1 MTSNGPSVVHRRK
14 GSFGNFNAKDVLDRA
29 TRQTYSENVFLFIP
43 NLIGYTRI
51 ILAALSMHFMKDHP
65 KMCIILYSVSCLL
78 DAFDGMA
85 ARAFKQT
92 SKFGAVLDMV
102 TDRCTTSCLLC
113 FLSSAYPAYATIFQ
127 FLITL
132 DFSSH
137 YMHMYSSLVTGS
149 RSHKA
154 VKANVSRIL
163 WYYYN
168 DSTTLFLVCAGNE
181 LFYVSLYLMHF
192 YKDTPPFCYVP
203 LLGRLTIAELSAYVM
218 CPVWAYKN
226 FVNAVQLWKGSKILV
241 GVDLTERAELRA
253 EEEYRNSTKISTT

>member
-1 MTSNGPSVVHRRK
+1 MISNGPSDSTVRRRR
-14 GSFGNFNAKDVLDRA
+14 GSFGTFDAQDVLDRA

-43 NLIGYTRI
+43 NLIGYARI
-51 ILAALSMHFMKDHP
+51 ILAALSMHFMKSHP
-65 KMCIILYSVSCLL
+65 KACTVLYGISCLL

-85 ARAFKQT
+85 ARFFKQT

-113 FLSSAYPAYATIFQ
+113 FLSSAYPSYATLFQ

-149 RSHKA
+149 RSHKT
-154 VKANVSRIL
+154 VTANVSRIL

-192 YKDTPPFCYVP
+192 YQNAIPVLVLPI
-203 LLGRLTIAELSAYVM
+203 LGGLNYAGLVALATF
-218 CPVWAYKN
+218 PVCFYKN
-226 FVNAVQLWKGSKILV
+226 IVNLVQLWKGSKILV
-241 GVDLTERAELRA
+241 GVDLTERAEQRA
-253 EEEYRNSTKISTT
+253 EEQYRKQNRNN